1 MTAEVPKI
9 VGQVVLGYPAN
20 SLIVAKVVGFVIYD
34 PNTPAPT
41 APQVKKK
48 VEVQA
53 RLLYFD

>member
-1 MTAEVPKI
+1 MTVD
-9 VGQVVLGYPAN
+9 VY
-20 SLIVAKVVGFVIYD
+20 KVVGAIPLGPPADRVVVYKVVGAIVLD